1 MSSVDRFLA
10 RTARETALND
20 LTLTTGR
27 WFA

>member
-10 RTARETALND
+10 RGARETAPDD
-20 LTLTTGR
+20 LTLATVG

>member
-10 RTARETALND
+10 RVTRKTALDN
-20 LTLTTGR
+20 LTLTTEG

>member
-1 MSSVDRFLA
+1 MSSDVHSLTQYVRSLA
-10 RTARETALND
+10 HDD